1 VITGTV
7 VANLTG
13 LAISGATVT
22 LSPGGLT
29 TTTNGSGAFT
39 FPSVQPG
46 SYTLTVS
53 AALYTTSTQTVSV
66 TSGQTLTVTVRLRT
80 VAGF

>member
-13 LAISGATVT
+13 LPISGARVS
-22 LSPGGLT
+22 LGPGSLT
-29 TTTNGSGAFT
+29 ATTNGSGAFT
-39 FPSVQPG
+39 FPNLKPG
-46 SYTLTVS
+46 TYTLTTS

-66 TSGQTLTVTVRLRT
+66 TAGRTETVSIRLRT
-80 VAGF
+80 ILGL

>member
-1 VITGTV
+1 

-13 LAISGATVT
+13 LPISGATVT

-29 TTTNGSGAFT
+29 TTTGGNGAFT
-39 FPSVQPG
+39 IKGLTAG

-53 AALYTTSTQTVSV
+53 APLYTSSTQSISV
-66 TSGQTLTVTVRLRT
+66 VAGQTLTVTVRLRT
-80 VAGF
+80 ILGL